1 MRTRL
6 SEECIDRLVEY
17 EKYYLGE
24 FLIDRTDN
32 KLANKLVQD
41 ALAILI
47 NNGLVSK
54 KDVQRELLI
63 KHSLFLPMNLIEE
76 FCKNR

>member
-17 EKYYLGE
+17 EKYYIGE